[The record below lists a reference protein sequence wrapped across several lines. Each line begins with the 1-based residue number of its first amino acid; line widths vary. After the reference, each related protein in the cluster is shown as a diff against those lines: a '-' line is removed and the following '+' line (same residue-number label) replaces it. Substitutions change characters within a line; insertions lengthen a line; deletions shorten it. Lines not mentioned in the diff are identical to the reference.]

1 MLSSVFRASRSS
13 TLASRSRSPLT
24 QHTQKASF
32 WNFFRGLGDATE
44 SNTSNSNSNSNS
56 ISTRNNNSNSTSQPK
71 DGEKPMVTITGLDG
85 FLGPHV
91 GLEFLKSGNYRV
103 RATVRKNYSD
113 KDKMNA
119 IKEAYGEHYQDL
131 DIVEAELLDE
141 DSMMQ
146 AIDGSTYVAHLA
158 SPYYLDNK
166 TRDELVGPAVQGT
179 LSALKACTN
188 SGVERCVFTS
198 SYACIR
204 WTGVEDTPRV
214 YDESVWSNPDR
225 PGGMSDYAVSKLL
238 AEKAAWDYQKEH
250 PELEVVSICPT
261 LLLGPGIGRPNVV
274 SEEFLKGIL
283 EDWKPSIKCASNY
296 YSDVRDVATAHF
308 RAIEAPG
315 AANQRILVH
324 SDAVSK
330 EEIRYILEVLY
341 GGKGFTPGVSLL
353 DDSGAVGIV
362 NDNSRSKILLGME
375 YTPIEK
381 TLQDMAD
388 GMIESGAVGVQDDS
402 ERVVA

>member
-1 MLSSVFRASRSS
+1 
-13 TLASRSRSPLT
+13 
-24 QHTQKASF
+24 
-32 WNFFRGLGDATE
+32 
-44 SNTSNSNSNSNS
+44 
-56 ISTRNNNSNSTSQPK
+56 
-71 DGEKPMVTITGLDG
+71 MVTITGLDG

-103 RATVRKNYSD
+103 RATVRKNYTD

-119 IKEAYGEHYQDL
+119 IREAYGTHYQDL

-141 DSMMQ
+141 DSMMR

-166 TRDELVGPAVQGT
+166 TRDELVGPAVRGT
-179 LSALKACTN
+179 LSALEACTH
-188 SGVERCVFTS
+188 SGVKRCVFTS

-204 WTGVEDTPRV
+204 WTGTDDAPAV
-214 YDESVWSNPDR
+214 YNESVWSNPDR
-225 PGGMSDYAVSKLL
+225 QGGMSDYAVSKLL
-238 AEKAAWDYQKEH
+238 AERAAWDYQREH

-274 SEEFLKGIL
+274 SEEFLRGIL
-283 EDWKPSIKCASNY
+283 EDWQPNIKCASNY
-296 YSDVRDVATAHF
+296 YSDVRDVARAHF

-315 AANQRILVH
+315 AANHRILVH
-324 SDAVSK
+324 GEAATKD
-330 EEIRYILEVLY
+330 EIRSILEDLY
-341 GGKGFTPGVSLL
+341 GDKGFAPGVSLL

-362 NDNSRSKILLGME
+362 NDNSLSKNILGME

-381 TLQDMAD
+381 TLEDMAD
-388 GMIESGAVGVQDDS
+388 GMIDSGVVVGVHSDS